1 MRVGIIGAGPAGLT
15 AAELISRAGHEVVVY
30 EADNTVGGMAKTFD
44 LWGQKVDLGPHRFFS
59 SDPRINA
66 VWLKAVAGDYDLVRR
81 LTRIFY
87 KKRFFYYPLKP
98 FDALKKLGPVE
109 TARCMFDYLCEKV
122 SPTAQDGSFETWV
135 AHRFGYR
142 LYEVFFKTYTEKLW
156 GINCSELDADFA
168 AQRIK
173 KLSLTSAIW
182 NALTK
187 GRGNKHKTLVDQF
200 AYPHGGAGMPYQRM
214 ADSIIKNGGKV
225 LLSTS
230 VKRVVTESGC
240 AVGIEA
246 EVGGVERFDHV
257 ISTMPLP
264 HLVERLEG
272 TPIVVQENVKKL
284 GFRNTIL
291 VYLKIEAQNLFS
303 DNWLYVHSPDLQTG
317 RLTNFRNWTPK
328 INGAE
333 TSTIV
338 VLEYWCYDN
347 DSLWKS
353 SDAELVELGNNEL
366 KKTGLIGEAPISAGF
381 VKRIHNSY
389 PVYRRGYKDVLVPV
403 VEYLKTIKRLTLIGR
418 SGSFKYNNQDHSIL
432 MGVLA
437 AENLLEDANHDLWL
451 VNTDD
456 EYQESGSL
464 QKSGLS

>member
-1 MRVGIIGAGPAGLT
+1 
-15 AAELISRAGHEVVVY
+15 
-30 EADNTVGGMAKTFD
+30 
-44 LWGQKVDLGPHRFFS
+44 
-59 SDPRINA
+59 
-66 VWLKAVAGDYDLVRR
+66 
-81 LTRIFY
+81 
-87 KKRFFYYPLKP
+87 
-98 FDALKKLGPVE
+98 
-109 TARCMFDYLCEKV
+109 
-122 SPTAQDGSFETWV
+122 
-135 AHRFGYR
+135 
-142 LYEVFFKTYTEKLW
+142 
-156 GINCSELDADFA
+156 
-168 AQRIK
+168 
-173 KLSLTSAIW
+173 
-182 NALTK
+182 
-187 GRGNKHKTLVDQF
+187 
-200 AYPHGGAGMPYQRM
+200 M